1 MMPAFELL
9 VEKFLQDDLTPA
21 ELSLF
26 LRLAKDPSNLQT
38 LRGIVMEKLENREYA
53 GLSDDSTIDLMFS
66 QMLARAEEDE
76 AEDKV
81 PTPPPRSKR
90 HFPVW
95 RAAAAAVILLV
106 LGASCFFWFKR
117 SDTPLAANK
126 TRAPVL
132 KTDVA
137 PGGNK
142 AILTLSDGSTI
153 SLEDAG
159 NGTLAQQGNA
169 RVVKL
174 SNGELAYRAS
184 GKAAREVL
192 YNTMSTPRGG
202 QFRLTLPDG
211 TQVWLNA
218 SSSITY
224 PTAFT
229 GKDRKVE
236 MKGEAYFEVAR
247 RPDQPFKV
255 LVKGMEVYEIG
266 THFNINAYDDES
278 EARTTLLEGSV
289 KITKGTSSMLLQPGQ
304 QASCGPDD
312 LVSLVKDAD
321 VEESVAWKEGLFSF
335 DGADLPSIMRQLARW
350 YDLEVY
356 YEGEVPKRHFTGKV
370 FRNLPLSETLKI
382 LELSHVH
389 FRIEGN
395 RLTVTP

>member
-1 MMPAFELL
+1 L
-9 VEKFLQDDLTPA
+9 VEKYLQDDLTPA
-21 ELSLF
+21 ELNLF
-26 LRLAKDPSNLQT
+26 LRLVKDPSNLQI
-38 LRGIVMEKLENREYA
+38 LREIVTEKLENREYG
-53 GLSDDSTIDLMFS
+53 GLSDDSAIDLMFG

-76 AEDKV
+76 TEDNV
-81 PTPPPRSKR
+81 PTPPPRIKR
-90 HFPVW
+90 HFPIW
-95 RAAAAAVILLV
+95 RVAAAAAILLV
-106 LGASCFFWFKR
+106 LGTSYFLLYKR
-117 SDTPLAANK
+117 PGMHPIAQKTPL
-126 TRAPVL
+126 PVL

-142 AILTLSDGSTI
+142 ALLTLSDGSTI
-153 SLEDAG
+153 SLEDAN

-174 SNGELAYRAS
+174 SNGELVYRAS

-192 YNTMSTPRGG
+192 YNTVSTPRGG

-224 PTAFT
+224 PTAFI
-229 GKDRKVE
+229 GRDRKVE

-255 LVKGMEVYEIG
+255 QVKGMEVYEIG
-266 THFNINAYDDES
+266 THFSINAYEDES
-278 EARTTLLEGSV
+278 EARTTLLEGAV
-289 KITKGTSSMLLQPGQ
+289 KITKGASSLLLRPGQ
-304 QASCGPDD
+304 QASCGPED
-312 LVSLVKDAD
+312 LVRLVKDAD
-321 VEESVAWKEGLFSF
+321 VDEAVAWKEGLFSF

-350 YDLEVY
+350 YDLDVN
-356 YEGEVPKRHFTGKV
+356 YEGGVPKRHFTGKV
-370 FRNLPLSETLKI
+370 FRNLPLSEVLKV

-389 FRIEGN
+389 FRIEGK

>member
-1 MMPAFELL
+1 MMPPFELL

-21 ELSLF
+21 ELNLF
-26 LRLAKDPSNLQT
+26 LRLAKDPSNLQL
-38 LRGIVMEKLENREYA
+38 LREIVTQKLDNREYT
-53 GLSDDSTIDLMFS
+53 GLSDDATIDLMFS
-66 QMLARAEEDE
+66 QMMARASPQIM
-76 AEDKV
+76 ARAS
-81 PTPPPRSKR
+81 PPPRSKR

-95 RAAAAAVILLV
+95 YAAAAAVILLV
-106 LGASCFFWFKR
+106 LGANLFFLQKR
-117 SDTPLAANK
+117 STPHPLAQK
-126 TRAPVL
+126 TSPPVV

-159 NGTLAQQGNA
+159 NGTVAQQGNA

-184 GKAAREVL
+184 GKATKETL
-192 YNTMSTPRGG
+192 YNTVSTPRGG

-211 TQVWLNA
+211 TRVWLNA

-229 GKDRKVE
+229 GKDRKVA
-236 MKGEAYFEVAR
+236 MKGEAYFEVVSH
-247 RPDQPFKV
+247 PDLPFKV
-255 LVKGMEVYEIG
+255 EVKGMEVYELG
-266 THFNINAYDDES
+266 THFNINAYEDES
-278 EARTTLLEGSV
+278 EARTTLLEGAV
-289 KITKGTSSMLLQPGQ
+289 KITKGASTLLLRPGQ
-304 QASCGPDD
+304 QAACGSEDR
-312 LVSLVKDAD
+312 VSLVKDAD

-350 YDLEVY
+350 YDLEVH
-356 YEGEVPKRHFTGKV
+356 YEGEIPKRRFTGKV
-370 FRNLPLSETLKI
+370 FRNLPLSETLKV